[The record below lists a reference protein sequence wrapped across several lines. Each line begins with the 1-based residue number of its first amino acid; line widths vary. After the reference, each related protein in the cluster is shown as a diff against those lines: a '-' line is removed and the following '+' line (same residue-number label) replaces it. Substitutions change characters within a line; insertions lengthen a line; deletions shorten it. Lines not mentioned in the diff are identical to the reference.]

1 MAKDRHP
8 PKLVAGWREWVSL
21 PDLGIDTIKAKLDV
35 GARTSALHA
44 YDIVPFEEQG
54 RKRVRF
60 RVHPFQGRDDH
71 EVLCEADLV
80 GRRSIKNSGGV
91 VEDRWV
97 IRTSIRMGGVEWPID
112 ITLTNRSRM
121 RFRMLL
127 GRAAM
132 KRHLLVNP
140 GRSFLI
146 PSETP

>member
-1 MAKDRHP
+1 MAKDRRP

-21 PDLGIDTIKAKLDV
+21 PGLGIETIKAKLDV

-44 YDIVPFEEQG
+44 YDIVPFEEEG

-60 RVHPFQGRDDH
+60 RVHPFQGRDDL
-71 EVLCEADLV
+71 EVACEADLV
-80 GRRSIKNSGGV
+80 GRRSVKNSGGV
-91 VEDRWV
+91 VEERWV
-97 IRTSIRMGGVEWPID
+97 IRTPIRMNGMEWPID

-132 KRHLLVNP
+132 RRHVLVNP

-146 PSETP
+146 PSEIP